1 MATDYTYDIEVS
13 KDKIH
18 ATLAIELP
26 ERTMHRDPVL
36 EVDDHNAMDIMREN
50 GFNSY
55 HLVTGGVRLT
65 NWVSREGVGGNR
77 RGEWIFEAEVPKPK
91 PKKEVSVAK
100 TTAPAKTKTKTK
112 TTTTKA

>member
-1 MATDYTYDIEVS
+1 
-13 KDKIH
+13 
-18 ATLAIELP
+18 
-26 ERTMHRDPVL
+26 
-36 EVDDHNAMDIMREN
+36 MDIMREN

-77 RGEWIFEAEVPKPK
+77 RGEWIFEAEVAKPK

-100 TTAPAKTKTKTK
+100 TKTPKAK

>member
-13 KDKIH
+13 KDKVH

-36 EVDDHNAMDIMREN
+36 EVDDRNAIDIMRNN
-50 GFNSY
+50 GFGSY
-55 HLVTGGVRLT
+55 HLVNGGVRLT

-77 RGEWIFEAEVPKPK
+77 RGEWIFEAEVAKPK
-91 PKKEVSVAK
+91 PKKEASV
-100 TTAPAKTKTKTK
+100 TKTKTTKTK